1 MGDQATF
8 EALLS
13 AAVFA
18 IPVAVLLTLF
28 ALLLHWRL
36 KRSSAKSSQASQLV
50 SGIAAP
56 LSPVREDTEAAEPPP
71 KLEDVE
77 TLNKKIELALARGE
91 KTSLSRLYYDLA
103 AGHERLGNV
112 EARMSALRSAA
123 GYGALHGPGA
133 AHAAARLA
141 LAEAAQRSGDLTT
154 ACEQWQMAKA
164 AYLQAGDTDQ
174 QERVEK
180 RMRDNGCPTDWVLTD
195 F

>member
-1 MGDQATF
+1 MGDQAPF
-8 EALLS
+8 EPLLS
-13 AAVFA
+13 AAAFA

-28 ALLLHWRL
+28 ALLLHRRL

-56 LSPVREDTEAAEPPP
+56 LSPVREDTAAELPP

-91 KTSLSRLYYDLA
+91 KTSLSRLYCDLA

-141 LAEAAQRSGDLTT
+141 LAEAAQRAGDLTT

-164 AYLQAGDTDQ
+164 AYQQAGDTDQ